1 MAIAQ
6 WESRVAEMAPELVE
20 TRRAFHR
27 IPELGFEEHET
38 AALVAERLRAL
49 GLEPRTGV
57 GGTGVVALIE
67 GAHPGR
73 TLMLRA
79 DMDGLPIEERTGLPF
94 SSTHAGRMHACG
106 HDAHIAM
113 LLGAAEILAGR
124 RDEIHGAVK
133 LVFQP
138 AEEGLAGARA
148 MIEDGVLAD
157 PPVDAA
163 IGCHIWNTLPVGQVG
178 VREGPLMANSDT
190 VRITIEGQGGHG
202 AMPHL
207 SSDAI
212 VAAGHVVTALQTVVS
227 RRVSPLEPAVVTIG
241 TISGGYK
248 NNVIADRVEMD
259 GTVRTFDEDL
269 WHGMPG
275 QIETVVAGVCAA
287 LGVRGT
293 VEYTRGYPV
302 VVNDPEMTALVR
314 DAAREAAG
322 EERVVYPE
330 RSMGGEDMS
339 FFLRAVPGCFFFV
352 GSQNAARGATK
363 PHHHPEFE
371 IDEDALLTGV
381 KVLVASALKYLN
393 AR

>member
-6 WESRVAEMAPELVE
+6 WESRVEEMAPQFVE

-38 AALVAERLRAL
+38 AALVVEKLRAL

-57 GGTGVVALIE
+57 GGTGVVALIA

-113 LLGAAEILAGR
+113 LLGAAEILLER
-124 RDEIHGAVK
+124 RNEIRGAVK

-163 IGCHIWNTLPVGQVG
+163 IGCHIWNTLPVGRVG
-178 VREGPLMANSDT
+178 VREGPLMANSDR

-227 RRVSPLEPAVVTIG
+227 RRVSPLDPAVVTIG

-269 WHGMPG
+269 WRAMPG
-275 QIETVVAGVCAA
+275 QIETVVAGICAA
-287 LGVRGT
+287 LGVRGM
-293 VEYTRGYPV
+293 VEYTRGYPI

-314 DAAREAAG
+314 GAARGAVG

-330 RSMGGEDMS
+330 QSMGGEDMS

-352 GSQNAARGATK
+352 GSQNATKGATK
-363 PHHHPEFE
+363 PHHHPEFDV
-371 IDEDALLTGV
+371 DEDALPTGV
-381 KVLVASALKYLN
+381 KVLVASALKYLS
-393 AR
+393 AT